1 MHDRDKTEGNATS
14 LDRRMMLK
22 AGLCSSLAAVTATR
36 PAHAQSTPA
45 KMTLAVWGGKAETDA
60 YTQLIA
66 KYEAA
71 NPNVSIRLDAM
82 PFGQFYQQLDTRLA
96 GRQAPDLF
104 RVTYQQVRRYAL
116 GRAAIDLSP
125 YLDARYG
132 DDFTPS
138 IWSAVQHQGKPY
150 ALPHHTDTFALFYN
164 IDMLEQAGIAVPTS
178 MDTAWTW
185 AQFIAA
191 ARTLKQKQSAPF
203 PFAMSWQNG
212 AVHRWLIYLYQ
223 HGGQLLSDDLKS
235 SAINSPAGIGTIAW
249 TQSWFK
255 DELVPPSTSLKSAEA
270 VQNLFAN
277 GTIAMMLNGNWQI
290 PFVNQQ
296 MTKFRWGVTY
306 LPRDVAMADDLG
318 GTALAVSRDCKT
330 PAAAADF
337 LKFAVNAENMRD
349 YVSSAQF
356 LPVRKSLVETG
367 ISYALRPAEMKIFVE
382 QTKAI
387 PEHLVSTVTL
397 PAWGRFAPKFADE
410 LDLAFT
416 SGQSPEQ
423 TAQNVEA
430 LVKSILLA
438 G

>member
-1 MHDRDKTEGNATS
+1 MQEHQKAGHDMVS
-14 LDRRMMLK
+14 MDRRTMLK
-22 AGLCSSLAAVTATR
+22 TGIAGGLAAATASGH
-36 PAHAQSTPA
+36 AHAQATPVR
-45 KMTLAVWGGKAETDA
+45 MTLAVWGGKAETDA

-104 RVTYQQVRRYAL
+104 RVTYQQVRRYAM

-125 YLDARYG
+125 YLDASFG
-132 DDFTPS
+132 DGFTPS
-138 IWSAVQHQGKPY
+138 IWGAVQHQGKPH

-164 IDMLEQAGIAVPTS
+164 IDMLEQAGITVPAS
-178 MDTAWTW
+178 MDKAWTW
-185 AQFIAA
+185 AQFIET
-191 ARTLKQKQSAPF
+191 ARTLKDKKIAPF

-223 HGGQLLSDDLKS
+223 HGGKLLSDDLKS
-235 SAINSPAGIGTIAW
+235 PAINSPAGIGTIAW
-249 TQSWFK
+249 TQRWFK
-255 DELVPPSTSLKSAEA
+255 DELVPPSTSVKSAES

-306 LPRDVAMADDLG
+306 LPRDVAMA
-318 GTALAVSRDCKT
+318 
-330 PAAAADF
+330 ADF
-337 LKFAVNAENMRD
+337 LKFVVNAENMRD
-349 YVSSAQF
+349 YVGAAQF
-356 LPVRKSLVETG
+356 LPVRKTLVESG
-367 ISYALRPAEMKIFVE
+367 IIYPLRSTEMKIFVE
-382 QTKAI
+382 QTKVI

-416 SGQSPEQ
+416 SGQSAEQ

-438 G
+438 T